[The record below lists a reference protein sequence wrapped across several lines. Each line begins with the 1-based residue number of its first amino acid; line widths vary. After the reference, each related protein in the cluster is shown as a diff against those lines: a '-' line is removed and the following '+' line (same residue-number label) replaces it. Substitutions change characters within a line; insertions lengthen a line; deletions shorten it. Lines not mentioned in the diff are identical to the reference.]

1 MLCCHCGF
9 QCLQSGIHG
18 VDLNV
23 SFVLLEDAQVLE
35 FDLLKVSERSL
46 LGEVNLLEFTLSG
59 SK

>member
-1 MLCCHCGF
+1 M
-9 QCLQSGIHG
+9 SA
-18 VDLNV
+18 VDSNVFNV
-23 SFVLLEDAQVLE
+23 SIVLLEDAQVLE